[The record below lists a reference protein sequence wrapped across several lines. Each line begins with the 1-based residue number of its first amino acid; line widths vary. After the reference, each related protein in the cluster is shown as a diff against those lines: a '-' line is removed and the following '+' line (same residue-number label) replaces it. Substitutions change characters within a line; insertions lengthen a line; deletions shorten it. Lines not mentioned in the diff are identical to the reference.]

1 MAIYFLYMILTGLEF
16 WYANKKGWLKTA
28 KGKAWYVAIC
38 CAQMALMAA
47 LRSHTVG
54 ADTARYVE
62 ALEYYS
68 KLPKN
73 RVLFADLVWPFDF
86 EKGYLLLTQF
96 CALINMPASVF
107 LLLIALVIYIP
118 LFFAIN
124 RYSKI
129 PYISIL
135 AFMAMGFFS
144 YSLGIFRQ
152 MMAMSIVLCGV
163 KFIEQKEWAKYLAL
177 VVIAFTIHTTAIIM
191 VPVYFLAQIPVR
203 KYWKWVVP
211 VELGCLAFGR
221 TMIELAAKL
230 FPQYAHYFGGKY
242 DVQGGTYLMLILL
255 NALLFAMLYLDWKGL
270 SKNPVVISALSLAV
284 IVQTLGY
291 SMAIFGRIVTY
302 LSIFS
307 IFAFSEIASV
317 MLNEPSVYKKDLQEQ
332 IVEKNWKVVRVGK
345 FAFNL
350 KTVLWIAFIGGL
362 MLLVLKDLIGNQYVT
377 PYTFFFTK

>member
-1 MAIYFLYMILTGLEF
+1 MVVYLLYMILVGLEF
-16 WYANKKGWLKTA
+16 WYANRKGWLKTA

-38 CAQMALMAA
+38 CAEMALMAA
-47 LRSHTVG
+47 LRGNTVG

-68 KLPKN
+68 KLPKDK
-73 RVLFADLVWPFDF
+73 VLFADLVWPFDF
-86 EKGYLLLTQF
+86 EKGYLLLTQI
-96 CALINMPASVF
+96 CALINMPAPIF
-107 LLLIALVIYIP
+107 LLLVALVIYIP
-118 LFFAIN
+118 LFYAIN

-163 KFIEQKEWAKYLAL
+163 KFIEQKEWAKYFAL

-191 VPVYFLAQIPVR
+191 VPVYILAQIPIK
-203 KYWKWVVP
+203 KYWKWIVP
-211 VELGCLAFGR
+211 IELACLSFGR
-221 TMIELAAKL
+221 TMIELAAKVL
-230 FPQYAHYFGGKY
+230 PQYAHYFGGKY

-255 NALLFAMLYLDWKGL
+255 NVLLFAMLYLYGKGL
-270 SKNPVVISALSLAV
+270 SKNYVVISALSLAV
-284 IVQTLGY
+284 IVQTMGY

-317 MLNEPSVYKKDLQEQ
+317 LLTEPSAYKKDLQEQ
-332 IVEKNWKVVRVGK
+332 IVEKNWKVVRVFK
-345 FAFNL
+345 YEFNL
-350 KTVLWIAFIGGL
+350 KTILWIAFIGGL
-362 MLLVLKDLIGNQYVT
+362 MLLILKDLIGNRYIT
-377 PYTFFFTK
+377 PYTFFFMK

>member
-1 MAIYFLYMILTGLEF
+1 MAIYFLYVVLISLEF
-16 WYANKKGWLKTA
+16 WYASKKGWLKTA

-38 CAQMALMAA
+38 CAEMALMAA
-47 LRSHTVG
+47 LRGNTVG

-68 KLPKN
+68 KLPKDK
-73 RVLFADLVWPFDF
+73 VLFADLVWPFDF
-86 EKGYLLLTQF
+86 EKGYLLLTQI
-96 CALINMPASVF
+96 CALINMPAPIF
-107 LLLIALVIYIP
+107 LLLVALVIYIP
-118 LFFAIN
+118 LFYAIN

-163 KFIEQKEWAKYLAL
+163 KFIEQKEWAKYFAL

-191 VPVYFLAQIPVR
+191 VPVYILAQIPIK
-203 KYWKWVVP
+203 KYWKWIVP
-211 VELGCLAFGR
+211 IELACLSFGR
-221 TMIELAAKL
+221 TMIELAAKVL
-230 FPQYAHYFGGKY
+230 PQYAHYFGGKY

-255 NALLFAMLYLDWKGL
+255 NVLLFAMLYLYGKGL
-270 SKNPVVISALSLAV
+270 SKNYVVISALSLAV
-284 IVQTLGY
+284 IVQTMGY

-317 MLNEPSVYKKDLQEQ
+317 LLTEPSAYKKDLQEQ
-332 IVEKNWKVVRVGK
+332 IVEKNWKVVRVFK
-345 FAFNL
+345 YEFNL

-362 MLLVLKDLIGNQYVT
+362 MLLILKDLIGNRYIT
-377 PYTFFFTK
+377 PYTFFFIK

>member
-1 MAIYFLYMILTGLEF
+1 MVVYLLYMILVGLEF
-16 WYANKKGWLKTA
+16 WYASKKGWLESA
-28 KGKAWYVAIC
+28 KGKGWYVAIC
-38 CAQMALMAA
+38 CAEMALMAA
-47 LRSHTVG
+47 LRGNTVG

-68 KLPKN
+68 KLPKDE
-73 RVLFADLVWPFDF
+73 VLFADLVWPFDF
-86 EKGYLLLTQF
+86 EKGYLLLTQL
-96 CALINMPASVF
+96 CALINMPAPVF
-107 LLLIALVIYIP
+107 LTLVALVIYIP
-118 LFFAIN
+118 LFYAIN

-163 KFIEQKEWAKYLAL
+163 KFIEQKEWSKYLAL
-177 VVIAFTIHTTAIIM
+177 VVIAITIHTTAIIM
-191 VPVYFLAQIPVR
+191 VPVYILAQIPIK

-211 VELGCLAFGR
+211 VELACLSFGR
-221 TMIELAAKL
+221 TMIELAAKVL
-230 FPQYAHYFGGKY
+230 PQYAHYFGGKY

-255 NALLFAMLYLDWKGL
+255 NVLLFAMLYLYGKGF
-270 SKNPVVISALSLAV
+270 SKNRVVISALSLAV
-284 IVQTLGY
+284 IVQTMGY

-307 IFAFSEIASV
+307 IFAFSEIASA

-332 IVEKNWKVVRVGK
+332 IVEKNWKVVRVFK
-345 FAFNL
+345 YEFNL
-350 KTVLWIAFIGGL
+350 KTLLWIAFVGGL
-362 MLLVLKDLIGNQYVT
+362 MLLILKDLIGNKYIT
-377 PYTFFFTK
+377 PYTFFFMK